1 MQRDVMLTYNK
12 GIKESAYVLKHYLQK
27 GVSISPELG
36 TISIR
41 DELRRQTV
49 SDDAKCLLEAETFW
63 RFPEVQEKFRV
74 IDDNT
79 VLVVA
84 DSSLKEQLRYGG
96 CDWKTIQRKAVSVRR
111 ERVEQLH
118 LPPIID
124 GVYDWNLGY
133 DDFLGIMRG
142 ILSYQQSK
150 TSLQKDTED

>member
-1 MQRDVMLTYNK
+1 M
-12 GIKESAYVLKHYLQK
+12 
-27 GVSISPELG
+27 
-36 TISIR
+36 
-41 DELRRQTV
+41 
-49 SDDAKCLLEAETFW
+49 
-63 RFPEVQEKFRV
+63 
-74 IDDNT
+74 
-79 VLVVA
+79 LVVA